1 MNQHKRIYIF
11 LGPPGAGKGSLSQ
24 LCTKR
29 LGWRQ
34 LSTGNLCREHIA
46 RQSDIGKQID
56 FAIKSG
62 KLISD
67 SLVIDMVYEWL
78 SKELAAEQEID
89 RDTARRAETSQAE
102 SAAGGMVKSAPE
114 ASEGDSAVSRTVIL
128 DGFPR
133 TMMQARA
140 LHELIET
147 MEGVA
152 LHLVH
157 LKLSDEEIV
166 HRLAARSVCQNEKCQ
181 RVYSLHKHSHLQ
193 PVKYMTCNECEAPL
207 IRRSDDE
214 ETAIVERLKIYHAHE
229 DEMLSFYKDIGH
241 HVRVIPVDA
250 PLEDVYSTFLEA
262 TGHASI

>member
-1 MNQHKRIYIF
+1 MNKRIYIF

-46 RQSDIGKQID
+46 RQTQIGKEID

-67 SLVIDMVYEWL
+67 SLVIDMVHDWL
-78 SKELAAEQEID
+78 SKELLAEQAVD
-89 RDTARRAETSQAE
+89 REKAASQ
-102 SAAGGMVKSAPE
+102 SRQVVPVQSDAPQGE
-114 ASEGDSAVSRTVIL
+114 VISRTVIL

-133 TMMQARA
+133 TKLQAHA
-140 LHELIET
+140 LHELIEK
-147 MEGVA
+147 MVGVD
-152 LHLVH
+152 LHVVH
-157 LKLSDEEIV
+157 LKLTDEEIMY
-166 HRLAARSVCQNEKCQ
+166 RLRARSVCQNEKCQ

-207 IRRSDDE
+207 VRRLDDE
-214 ETAIVERLKIYHAHE
+214 EAAIVERLKIYHTHQ
-229 DEMLSFYKDIGH
+229 DEMLSFYEEVGH
-241 HVRVIPVDA
+241 PVRALPVDA
-250 PLEDVYSTFLEA
+250 PLEEVYGTFLTV
-262 TGHASI
+262 TGHKSI